1 MTDNIENKLQELAK
15 AIKTDDSFAADVIN
29 RIEAESSKTSRK
41 INLNRKNLLGKF
53 IVIVPKSGDS

>member
-1 MTDNIENKLQELAK
+1 MADNIEKKLQELAK
-15 AIKTDDSFAADVIN
+15 AIKTDDSFAVDVIN

-41 INLNRKNLLGKF
+41 INLNRKNILGKF